1 MSSAEEEKQKE
12 DNNINNQNNP
22 NDQSNPDSSLL
33 SPEDSQKTQESS
45 LKEQQQENQAEL
57 SEIETGSTNLPDF
70 DEIINFN
77 HNFINYRITK
87 IFPDRETFENSCF
100 DLLTT
105 NIFIYS
111 GDVIDFKSITTNLS
125 NSEAIKTIRQR
136 INTYKDQDTPNKK
149 AFIENIP
156 FYVKTLGFK
165 ETVEYI
171 VPIISDLTREK
182 EIISSK
188 FFEIFPKFVDEII
201 KFGDKSYFI
210 LKDYLVKL
218 ISEFLVD
225 NNNNIYKKNPAMVKQ
240 IMDGLVYLSKYIKSE
255 DKGESVLAIVIKMA
269 QDDDDELKRVASMSL
284 FGALIPYV
292 DKDFFRLFII
302 PQVKSFADDPSGNV
316 RKEVANQLYNISQ
329 NVSKDI
335 FKKRILPVYQKL
347 SKDTLWFVKKVAVEI
362 LPKITKLCD
371 NNIILKNIMPIF
383 KNFANEEKVEVKLSV
398 VETLGEFI
406 SLLDKKESNNFTD
419 LLDFYI
425 KTVQKFSE
433 KNKREYKLI
442 LAKCAFNFPAM
453 LDFFGKDS
461 WSKLKPS
468 FIIMANDKEKD
479 ERIKLPLASAIGDIA
494 NIIGPELTE
503 EDLLEYVDKF
513 FKQSSNNS
521 DLKLK
526 ILENLPKIIRQI
538 QSNNKKNSYL
548 EFIKYMIVNK
558 ETKWRKRM
566 QYAKIVGKFNE
577 CFAENMIYKRVFP
590 IAINFC
596 FDDISQVR
604 FCSAKKNSKLI
615 LQLISGK
622 EEYRD
627 KTIIII
633 KSFAQ
638 SINYKYRQL
647 FVLMCKHLLGN
658 EIFEKNIAELLIDLA
673 YDQVPNVKIV
683 LAKFVYNLL
692 RKEKY
697 KNLEKNETIRKI
709 VKILKKDKNKEVL
722 SYMDKINNLELDD
735 VIAENEKNVNL
746 KFKDNMN
753 FVSKEFGITRNVP
766 LDSVFKESKFKG
778 DDTNNGDK
786 KEEEQKNKETQIEEN
801 KIGETQ
807 IEEDKK
813 EENKNEE
820 VKKEEKQ
827 NEVDKI
833 EEVQKEE
840 NKETIN
846 KEESEKKEEE
856 QKEENKENI
865 NKEESETK
873 EENQKDENKENIN
886 KEGTE
891 AK

>member
-1 MSSAEEEKQKE
+1 
-12 DNNINNQNNP
+12 
-22 NDQSNPDSSLL
+22 
-33 SPEDSQKTQESS
+33 
-45 LKEQQQENQAEL
+45 
-57 SEIETGSTNLPDF
+57 
-70 DEIINFN
+70 
-77 HNFINYRITK
+77 
-87 IFPDRETFENSCF
+87 
-100 DLLTT
+100 
-105 NIFIYS
+105 
-111 GDVIDFKSITTNLS
+111 
-125 NSEAIKTIRQR
+125 
-136 INTYKDQDTPNKK
+136 
-149 AFIENIP
+149 
-156 FYVKTLGFK
+156 
-165 ETVEYI
+165 
-171 VPIISDLTREK
+171 
-182 EIISSK
+182 
-188 FFEIFPKFVDEII
+188 
-201 KFGDKSYFI
+201 
-210 LKDYLVKL
+210 
-218 ISEFLVD
+218 
-225 NNNNIYKKNPAMVKQ
+225 
-240 IMDGLVYLSKYIKSE
+240 
-255 DKGESVLAIVIKMA
+255 
-269 QDDDDELKRVASMSL
+269 
-284 FGALIPYV
+284 
-292 DKDFFRLFII
+292 
-302 PQVKSFADDPSGNV
+302 
-316 RKEVANQLYNISQ
+316 
-329 NVSKDI
+329 
-335 FKKRILPVYQKL
+335 
-347 SKDTLWFVKKVAVEI
+347 
-362 LPKITKLCD
+362 
-371 NNIILKNIMPIF
+371 
-383 KNFANEEKVEVKLSV
+383 
-398 VETLGEFI
+398 
-406 SLLDKKESNNFTD
+406 
-419 LLDFYI
+419 
-425 KTVQKFSE
+425 
-433 KNKREYKLI
+433 
-442 LAKCAFNFPAM
+442 
-453 LDFFGKDS
+453 
-461 WSKLKPS
+461 
-468 FIIMANDKEKD
+468 MANDKEKD

-647 FVLMCKHLLGN
+647 FILMCKHLLGN

-735 VIAENEKNVNL
+735 VIVENEKNVNL

-778 DDTNNGDK
+778 DDTTIDNKKDEQQKNQEIKEDDK
-786 KEEEQKNKETQIEEN
+786 KEENKIEE
-801 KIGETQ
+801 KH

-813 EENKNEE
+813 EENKKEE

-827 NEVDKI
+827 NEED
-833 EEVQKEE
+833 
-840 NKETIN
+840 
-846 KEESEKKEEE
+846 KKEDV

-873 EENQKDENKENIN
+873 GENQKDENKENIN

-891 AK
+891 EK

>member
-1 MSSAEEEKQKE
+1 
-12 DNNINNQNNP
+12 
-22 NDQSNPDSSLL
+22 
-33 SPEDSQKTQESS
+33 
-45 LKEQQQENQAEL
+45 
-57 SEIETGSTNLPDF
+57 
-70 DEIINFN
+70 
-77 HNFINYRITK
+77 
-87 IFPDRETFENSCF
+87 
-100 DLLTT
+100 
-105 NIFIYS
+105 
-111 GDVIDFKSITTNLS
+111 
-125 NSEAIKTIRQR
+125 
-136 INTYKDQDTPNKK
+136 
-149 AFIENIP
+149 
-156 FYVKTLGFK
+156 
-165 ETVEYI
+165 
-171 VPIISDLTREK
+171 
-182 EIISSK
+182 
-188 FFEIFPKFVDEII
+188 
-201 KFGDKSYFI
+201 
-210 LKDYLVKL
+210 
-218 ISEFLVD
+218 
-225 NNNNIYKKNPAMVKQ
+225 
-240 IMDGLVYLSKYIKSE
+240 
-255 DKGESVLAIVIKMA
+255 
-269 QDDDDELKRVASMSL
+269 
-284 FGALIPYV
+284 
-292 DKDFFRLFII
+292 
-302 PQVKSFADDPSGNV
+302 
-316 RKEVANQLYNISQ
+316 
-329 NVSKDI
+329 
-335 FKKRILPVYQKL
+335 
-347 SKDTLWFVKKVAVEI
+347 
-362 LPKITKLCD
+362 
-371 NNIILKNIMPIF
+371 
-383 KNFANEEKVEVKLSV
+383 
-398 VETLGEFI
+398 
-406 SLLDKKESNNFTD
+406 
-419 LLDFYI
+419 
-425 KTVQKFSE
+425 
-433 KNKREYKLI
+433 
-442 LAKCAFNFPAM
+442 
-453 LDFFGKDS
+453 
-461 WSKLKPS
+461 
-468 FIIMANDKEKD
+468 MANDKEKD

-697 KNLEKNETIRKI
+697 KNMENNETIKKI

-735 VIAENEKNVNL
+735 VIVENEKNVNL

-778 DDTNNGDK
+778 DDTTIDNKKDEQQKNQEVKEENKKEEDK
-786 KEEEQKNKETQIEEN
+786 KEENKIEE
-801 KIGETQ
+801 KH

-827 NEVDKI
+827 NEEDKK

-840 NKETIN
+840 NKENIN
-846 KEESEKKEEE
+846 KEESESKEKIQKEENKE
-856 QKEENKENI
+856 VSENKEDEKKEENKENI

-873 EENQKDENKENIN
+873 
-886 KEGTE
+886 
-891 AK
+891 